1 MGGGRELLYNYEALL
16 ERLYRQVPAPA
27 SSGERF
33 EMPRVQAIHVG
44 SQTIIRNFKEIAD
57 RINRDPQLVTRYLLR
72 ELATAGSYDPSSG
85 TLKINI
91 KVTASSLNTLLERFV
106 KTYVICP
113 TCGRP
118 DTRLLKR
125 GKVFILKCDACG
137 AEQPLKAF

>member
-1 MGGGRELLYNYEALL
+1 MSAKNLLYDYESLL
-16 ERLYRQVPAPA
+16 ERLYRKVPAPA

-33 EMPRVQAIHVG
+33 EMPRVQVVHVG
-44 SQTIIRNFKEIAD
+44 SQTIIRNFREITN
-57 RINRDPQLVTRYLLR
+57 RINREPELVTRYLLK

-91 KVTASSLNTLLERFV
+91 RVTASSLNTLLERFV

-118 DTRLLKR
+118 DTKLRKQ
-125 GKVFILKCDACG
+125 GKVFILKCEACG
-137 AEQPLKAF
+137 AEQPIKAF

>member
-1 MGGGRELLYNYEALL
+1 MASREILYNYEALL
-16 ERLYRQVPAPA
+16 KRLYEKVPAPA

-33 EMPRVQAIHVG
+33 EVPKAQVIHVG
-44 SQTIIRNFKEIAD
+44 SQTIIRNFKEITD
-57 RINRDPQLVTRYLLR
+57 RINRDPQLVTRYLLK

-91 KVTASSLNTLLERFV
+91 RVTANSLNTLLERFV

-118 DTRLLKR
+118 DTKLTKQ
-125 GKVFILKCDACG
+125 GKVFILKCYACG
-137 AEQPLKAF
+137 AEQPIKAF